1 MDPPIIGHPIIG
13 HPIIGHPI
21 IGHRIN
27 RPGNKWIKFDVIK
40 LMPEIGALQAP
51 IFVMIAKTSTDRIP
65 RN

>member
-40 LMPEIGALQAP
+40 LIPKLAP
-51 IFVMIAKTSTDRIP
+51 CRRQFSLWQPKLLLTGYR
-65 RN
+65 